1 MENDSNN
8 LAHKIIQAHMQYQ
21 KLNKEDLVVS
31 KGFKYGLYTYDK
43 VPIHSQIKD
52 EIDFSK
58 KYYQD
63 HDHTFYINQGASG
76 HLGISYVVIKESNLS
91 KNVSTLLNNIIL
103 TMVVLYIIIGLIGY
117 YLAKLFIFPIQFQ
130 REKLNNFIKD
140 TTHELNTPLSAL
152 LLCIDSDNFSSE
164 QNKKHIKISAKKIS
178 NLYKDLTY
186 LFLKDHSEDKLYN
199 IDISN
204 VLKNELAFH
213 SELASK
219 KKIKMEHHIETTHFQ
234 IEEEDFIRLTNN
246 LISNAI
252 KYTKR
257 NGEIMI
263 SLQNNILTIK
273 DTGIGIEEEQLEKI
287 FERYYR
293 ATSSVGGFGIGLNI
307 VYSICKNYNI
317 KIDVQSQIGKG
328 TTFIL
333 SFK

>member
-8 LAHKIIQAHMQYQ
+8 LTHKIIQAHMQYE
-21 KLNKEDLVVS
+21 KLSTKDLIVS

-43 VPIHSQIKD
+43 IPIHSQIND
-52 EIDFSK
+52 TIDFSK

-63 HDHTFYINQGASG
+63 HDHTFYINSGVSG
-76 HLGISYVVIKESNLS
+76 HLGISYVVIKESILS
-91 KNVSTLLNNIIL
+91 KKTSQLLNSIVL
-103 TMVVLYIIIGLIGY
+103 TMVVLYITIGLIGY

-152 LLCIDSDNFSSE
+152 LLCVDSDNFSSE
-164 QNKKHIKISAKKIS
+164 QNKQHIKISAKKIS

-186 LFLKDHSEDKLYN
+186 LFLKDHSEEKIYN
-199 IDISN
+199 IDISDI
-204 VLKNELAFH
+204 LKNELAFY

-219 KKIKMEHHIETTHFQ
+219 KKIEMTSDIESTNFE
-234 IEEEDFIRLTNN
+234 IENEDFIRLINN

-257 NGEIMI
+257 NGKISI
-263 SLQNNILTIK
+263 SLRNNVLIIK
-273 DTGIGIEEEQLEKI
+273 DNGIGIAKEQLDKI

-293 ATSSVGGFGIGLNI
+293 ATNSVGGFGIGLNI
-307 VYSICKNYNI
+307 VYSICKQYNI
-317 KIDVQSQIGKG
+317 KIDVESKIKEG
-328 TTFIL
+328 TTFTL
-333 SFK
+333 TFK